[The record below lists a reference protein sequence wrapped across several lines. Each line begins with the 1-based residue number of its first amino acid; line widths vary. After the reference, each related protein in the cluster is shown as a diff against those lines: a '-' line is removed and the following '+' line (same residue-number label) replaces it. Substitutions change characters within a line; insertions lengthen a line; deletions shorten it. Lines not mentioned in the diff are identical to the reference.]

1 MAEMNANTTEHN
13 RKMDAIVSMLQ
24 ADRQLREETRV
35 QTERELGRTVKQD
48 DLQRATASIMS
59 EIREVKQTVASS
71 NHGGFHP
78 QQRPTRN

>member
-59 EIREVKQTVASS
+59 EIREVKQTVANG